1 MRGRFSG
8 MWGRRSH
15 EIAAVAALVLLVL
28 YVYAPVFKFGFIFY
42 DDPLYV
48 TDNRYVKGGLTTDGI
63 RWAFT
68 NGDVGHWH
76 PLTWLSH
83 MADVEL
89 FGLDPAFHHGM
100 NLFLHLLNTL
110 LLIALLEALTGDFW
124 RALAVSALF
133 ALHPINV
140 ESVAWVTERKNVLS
154 ATFWFLTLLLYTAQV
169 RRGGLVHYLGTLF
182 VFALGLMAKPMLV
195 TVPFVLL
202 LLDYWPLGRWGE
214 GIRSLGKL
222 IAEKMPFFVLTALSV
237 WATLHASVVGGSL
250 RSWEEFP
257 LADRLQ
263 NLVLAYGIYLR
274 KLLWPADLAVFYPF
288 PKAFSPS
295 VVFFSGCLLT
305 VLTWVAWARRRS
317 LPFLIVGWLW
327 YLGTLLPVIG
337 IVQVGS
343 QAMADRYAYLPLI
356 GLYIALVWGGGD
368 LIRKYQHRHLLALLL
383 VAATIVPLA
392 LVTQRQIRYWQNG
405 VTIFSRTLAVTENNY
420 VAENNLGLSLLEQ
433 GRVQEAIGHFAAAIR
448 IKPDFAVAYH
458 NLGMALQAQ
467 GRFEE
472 AVRAYRQEIC
482 INGGTGAAY
491 YRLGIALS
499 SLGNLPEA
507 VAMFRKSIAYFPDAP
522 GGYAELG
529 TVLTGL
535 GRFEEAKKAY
545 EQALRLQED
554 HPGIH
559 NNYAMLL
566 MRMGDRQGAVKHFRE
581 ALRLQPAY
589 ANAHYRL
596 SIIFREKGDAAAAA
610 AHLQS
615 AIEINPEFKDMAE
628 R

>member
-42 DDPLYV
+42 DDQLYV
-48 TDNRYVKGGLTTDGI
+48 TDNRYVKGGLTPEGI

-110 LLIALLEALTGDFW
+110 LLIVLLEALTGDFW

-305 VLTWVAWARRRS
+305 TLTWFAWARRRS

-343 QAMADRYAYLPLI
+343 QAMADRYAYIPAI
-356 GLYIALVWGGGD
+356 GLFAALAWGMPALFKRIVSPEKANYWKWSLSAVTIGVC
-368 LIRKYQHRHLLALLL
+368 LALAVSASRQVDYWRDNLTL
-383 VAATIVPLA
+383 FTRALEVTRDNQKAHHGLGLA
-392 LVTQRQIRYWQNG
+392 WHERGRVD
-405 VTIFSRTLAVTENNY
+405 LAVYHLRESLRLKEDPWVRNDLGY
-420 VAENNLGLSLLEQ
+420 VLMCRGRYGEAEAEFRKALAGTGKNPKFASNLG
-433 GRVQEAIGHFAAAIR
+433 AALA
-448 IKPDFAVAYH
+448 
-458 NLGMALQAQ
+458 AQ
-467 GRFEE
+467 GKKEE
-472 AVRAYRQEIC
+472 ARA
-482 INGGTGAAY
+482 
-491 YRLGIALS
+491 LFL
-499 SLGNLPEA
+499 
-507 VAMFRKSIAYFPDAP
+507 
-522 GGYAELG
+522 
-529 TVLTGL
+529 
-535 GRFEEAKKAY
+535 
-545 EQALRLQED
+545 
-554 HPGIH
+554 
-559 NNYAMLL
+559 
-566 MRMGDRQGAVKHFRE
+566 E
-581 ALRLQPAY
+581 ALRLDP
-589 ANAHYRL
+589 HYL
-596 SIIFREKGDAAAAA
+596 SARENLKKLGQDDV
-610 AHLQS
+610 
-615 AIEINPEFKDMAE
+615 K